1 MNAEHSFTTERGP
14 TGLAEEGGSCL
25 GPQTS
30 VKLQVVPQVVFPG
43 ENLSTQTTTED
54 RLGKA
59 RTTAG
64 VDMFLPAVFI
74 PERERETV
82 TGRNKKFD

>member
-1 MNAEHSFTTERGP
+1 MNAEHGFTTERGP
-14 TGLAEEGGSCL
+14 TGLAGEGGSRL
-25 GPQTS
+25 GSQACVT
-30 VKLQVVPQVVFPG
+30 LQVVPQVVFPG
-43 ENLSTQTTTED
+43 ENLPTQTTTED